1 MNEHQLK
8 LKFCN
13 YFEISHTY
21 KNYPITYENKIPE
34 NCVVIPRKTDE
45 GHKNRQHKTSC
56 LLFPLIPEIDF
67 KTSLPIYIYVLW
79 FASEFYLCHIS
90 YFPECIQKA
99 SELKT

>member
-67 KTSLPIYIYVLW
+67 KTSLPIYIYVL
-79 FASEFYLCHIS
+79 
-90 YFPECIQKA
+90 
-99 SELKT
+99 